1 MSNNYRFYVEAMTG
15 DAVAKLEEIN
25 RLMDKIESKSAKGTQ
40 DFFHTNQRTI
50 DENINDMQRIIQI
63 KKELD
68 SAFEKDIEVFGKGG
82 SMEGVIKARKNL
94 EDLQDSFREVQS
106 EFSKVANMK
115 ANPNFINQSTL
126 RTQKAYRDE
135 LTETEKSLQRIKRET
150 QEVIKLESRVKHRA
164 NSAVATGHMN
174 HTQANTFKKDVNA
187 VSDLEAMRGNNQE
200 KRQKLRS
207 RYEKDN
213 RDLAELRSNTT
224 MDKQVRK
231 NQETAIQERI
241 KGTEKEIELVNKLDD
256 TIDRVIENL
265 KTAKNQV
272 ESAGV
277 SVSADRDSIFGTIS
291 SRAPSIAM
299 ASIGAFVGMIGS
311 LYSRGA
317 TANAGMR
324 DSTISIGQRTGSN
337 DFRALRKEM
346 QMMGIDRSL
355 GYKGAD
361 MLAFQ
366 DSALSNIGFTN
377 KEDLVGTTEALAK
390 GSRAVPVDS
399 ETLNNFMNSAMQSG
413 SVSDKG
419 QVKAIQE
426 AFLGAIQQSGM
437 VGREKEQL
445 EALSSISDN
454 LFSGR
459 NGSNEELQNAMALQ
473 TMFAQTGERSL
484 QGESGAQA
492 ITSLNDGLR
501 GVIDDPVLSK
511 VFGMGTEF
519 QGVTGRW
526 LQQEQIEKGVSD
538 PDNLKRIFDFA
549 KINGGGSLN
558 GEKAIF
564 SQITS
569 AMGDRLTTDQIS
581 GIYEATNNGESLNQE
596 TLDKLKDKNLLSGS
610 DQYDKNSESYT
621 NSNEATDN
629 ASEAVTEKMAS
640 EVHDAGTKLREVNT
654 SLGKLNGT
662 IYALILAFTASAG
675 AIAMSGAMSIGAGTL
690 KKATQTAFSAGGT
703 GAVAGKSLGAVDDIA
718 GAFSAGKA
726 TGGWKAGLKGAG
738 GTAKE
743 FLSTQKG
750 YASLAYQQGGL
761 KGLAKQGGNFLGDLF
776 GGGGGATGAMDDVAS
791 AGASAVKSGKF
802 AGLLGK
808 GAGIAGKG
816 AKVLGKLA
824 TPLMIAGEAI
834 NVLRSDDKVKA
845 TGEGAGGI
853 GGALGGASLG
863 ASVGT
868 AILPG
873 VGTAVG
879 GLIGGIAGS
888 SVGRKV
894 GGAVVDLG
902 RSAWGGIK
910 DFFHGTDADASELES
925 GAGTSVKKEN
935 TAKGKEDK
943 DNVNKKVTAEKQ
955 REVNNSTESAN
966 LSLYAKLL
974 DRAEQILNRARS
986 QNGIFGN
993 SSDSSGSS
1001 SSGSGSDSVGSGG
1014 SLNVLGDNKKWTN
1027 TDITKHDLGSTV
1039 GGLTAEQLD
1048 KWIDSN
1054 APANSPMRGL
1064 GATFLQAGKESGLDP
1079 RYLVAHSAL
1088 ETGWG
1093 TSNLSGNGDAKNGN
1107 WFGIGAFDDNP
1118 NNGFNYSDGIVGG
1131 AKWIA
1136 ENYYKNGQTSL
1147 YDMVNDPS
1155 GHNYATDPDWANKIA
1170 SIMGSSDKYTT
1181 GTAQT
1186 FKSEN
1191 NVTVNVTGTSASATR
1206 ADLNQLGTQVGKVMT
1221 DTMSDSALFFAKE
1234 MKRL

>member
-50 DENINDMQRIIQI
+50 DENINDMQRIIKI

-277 SVSADRDSIFGTIS
+277 SVSADRDSIIGTMS

-299 ASIGAFVGMIGS
+299 ASIGAFVGTIGS

-324 DSTISIGQRTGSN
+324 DSTISIGQRTGSS

-459 NGSNEELQNAMALQ
+459 NGSNEELQNAMAIQ
-473 TMFAQTGERSL
+473 TLFAQSGDRSL
-484 QGESGAQA
+484 QGEAGAQA
-492 ITSLNDGLR
+492 ISSLNEGMR
-501 GVIDDPVLSK
+501 GAIDNPILSK
-511 VFGMGTEF
+511 IFGMGTKY
-519 QGVTGRW
+519 QRIGGKYA
-526 LQQEQIEKGVSD
+526 LQEQLEKGISD
-538 PDNLKRIFDFA
+538 PDNLKTAFNYA
-549 KINGGGSLN
+549 KINGGGSIE
-558 GEKAIF
+558 GEKGAF
-564 SQITS
+564 SQIT
-569 AMGDRLTTDQIS
+569 AELGQRLTTDQID
-581 GIYEATNNGESLNQE
+581 GIYKATNNGESLTDE
-596 TLDKLKDKNLLSGS
+596 TLDKLKKKNLLSGS

-621 NSNEATDN
+621 DSNEATDN

-640 EVHDAGTKLREVNT
+640 EVHDAGTKLRDVNA
-654 SLGKLNGT
+654 SLGHLNGA
-662 IYALILAFTASAG
+662 IYALILALTASGG
-675 AIAMSGAMSIGAGTL
+675 AITTSGAMSIGAGTI

-750 YASLAYQQGGL
+750 YASLAYQQGGM
-761 KGLAKQGGNFLGDLF
+761 KGLLKQGGNFLGDLF
-776 GGGGGATGAMDDVAS
+776 GGGGAVGAVDDVAN
-791 AGASAVKSGKF
+791 AGASVAKGGKLAGLFGKGLGAVGKF
-802 AGLLGK
+802 
-808 GAGIAGKG
+808 
-816 AKVLGKLA
+816 A

-834 NVLRSDDKVKA
+834 NVLKSEDKVKA

-863 ASVGT
+863 ASIGT

-879 GLIGGIAGS
+879 GIIGTIAGT
-888 SVGRKV
+888 SVGRKI
-894 GGAVVDLG
+894 GGTAVDLG

-910 DFFHGTDADASELES
+910 DFFHGTDAEASELES

-955 REVNNSTESAN
+955 REINNSTESAN

-1079 RYLVAHSAL
+1079 RYLVAHAAL

-1136 ENYYKNGQTSL
+1136 ENYYKNEQTSL